1 MPDPVS
7 EIIERFFARAGADP
21 AAAPLAHGFA
31 AAYREGQWTADRLD
45 RTVQAFVEANNDR
58 CDPAPPGRPAG

>member
-21 AAAPLAHGFA
+21 AAAPLADGFA
-31 AAYREGQWTADRLD
+31 AAYRESQWTADRLD
-45 RTVQAFVEANNDR
+45 RTVQAFIETDDDR
-58 CDPAPPGRPAG
+58 PDPAPPGEPGG